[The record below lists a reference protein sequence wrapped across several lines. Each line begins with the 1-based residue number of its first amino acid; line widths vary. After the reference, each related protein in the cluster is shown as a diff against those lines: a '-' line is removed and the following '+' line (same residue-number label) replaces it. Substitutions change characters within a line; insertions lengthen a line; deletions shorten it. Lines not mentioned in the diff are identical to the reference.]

1 MKLHMVKWREKKKIR
16 EVYVIQN
23 VVLYINIL
31 YCSSASP
38 LKVPDAQ
45 RNAPNN
51 GKEIKFLIH
60 VDILPYYTFKNK
72 NDLLKS

>member
-1 MKLHMVKWREKKKIR
+1 MERKKENQRSLRNSKCCFI
-16 EVYVIQN
+16 YQYLI
-23 VVLYINIL
+23 

>member
-1 MKLHMVKWREKKKIR
+1 MERKKENQRSLRNSKCCL
-16 EVYVIQN
+16 N
-23 VVLYINIL
+23 TGINIL
-31 YCSSASP
+31 YCTCSSAS
-38 LKVPDAQ
+38 PDAQ

-72 NDLLKS
+72 MIF

>member
-1 MKLHMVKWREKKKIR
+1 MKLHIVKWREKKKIR

-23 VVLYINIL
+23 VVLYISIL
-31 YCSSASP
+31 YCSSAS
-38 LKVPDAQ
+38 PDAQ